1 MTGTMNTMKSTAV
14 LAAALLA
21 ATIPAFAGD
30 GHDHGE
36 APISAGSPAAP
47 RFSSA
52 SDIFELV
59 GVVEG
64 KRLALYLSRYG
75 DSSPVKDARLEIEL
89 GGVKIP
95 VEAHGEGQFEA
106 MLAAAPKAGVIPVA
120 ATIYAGD
127 ETDLLAGDF
136 DIHDEGVA
144 AGAANVRGWRD
155 YATWGIGAALALLL
169 AAFGLRRFVS
179 LRNTQTARL
188 GGAA

>member
-1 MTGTMNTMKSTAV
+1 MKSTGILAAAV
-14 LAAALLA
+14 LAA
-21 ATIPAFAGD
+21 TMPAFAGD

-36 APISAGSPAAP
+36 APASAGGSAAP
-47 RFSSA
+47 RFASA
-52 SDIFELV
+52 SDVFELV

-106 MLAAAPKAGVIPVA
+106 MLAAAPKAGAISVA

-127 ETDLLAGDF
+127 ETDLLAGEL
-136 DIHDEGVA
+136 DIHDESAV
-144 AGAANVRGWRD
+144 AGAGHSRSWRD
-155 YATWGIGAALALLL
+155 YATWGVAAALALLL
-169 AAFGLRRFVS
+169 AAVGIRRFAS
-179 LRNTQTARL
+179 TRNARL

>member
-1 MTGTMNTMKSTAV
+1 MKFTAI

-21 ATIPAFAGD
+21 ATMPALAGD

-36 APISAGSPAAP
+36 APASAGGPAAP

-52 SDIFELV
+52 SDVFELV

-64 KRLALYLSRYG
+64 KRLALYLSRYD
-75 DSSPVKDARLEIEL
+75 DSSPVKNARLEIEL

-127 ETDLLAGDF
+127 ETDLLAGELDV
-136 DIHDEGVA
+136 HDESAVA
-144 AGAANVRGWRD
+144 GTAHSTSWRD
-155 YATWGIGAALALLL
+155 YATWGVAATLALLL
-169 AAFGLRRFVS
+169 ATIGLRRFAL
-179 LRNTQTARL
+179 LRNTQNARH

>member
-1 MTGTMNTMKSTAV
+1 MTGTTKTMKFTAI

-21 ATIPAFAGD
+21 ATMPVFAGD

-36 APISAGSPAAP
+36 ASASATGPAAP
-47 RFSSA
+47 RFASA
-52 SDIFELV
+52 SDLFELV

-95 VEAHGEGQFEA
+95 VEVHGEGQFEA
-106 MLAAAPKAGVIPVA
+106 MLAAAPKAGVVPVA

-127 ETDLLAGDF
+127 ETDLLAGELDV
-136 DIHDEGVA
+136 HDESAV
-144 AGAANVRGWRD
+144 AGAAHSRSWRD
-155 YATWGIGAALALLL
+155 YATWGLAAALALLL
-169 AAFGLRRFVS
+169 ATIGIRRFAVA
-179 LRNTQTARL
+179 RNARL

>member
-1 MTGTMNTMKSTAV
+1 MKFTEILAAVV
-14 LAAALLA
+14 LAAAM
-21 ATIPAFAGD
+21 PALAGD

-36 APISAGSPAAP
+36 APASAAGPAAP

-52 SDIFELV
+52 SEAFELV

-95 VEAHGEGQFEA
+95 VEAHAEGQFEA
-106 MLAAAPKAGVIPVA
+106 ELAATPKAGVIPFA

-127 ETDLLAGDF
+127 ETDLLAGELDV
-136 DIHDEGVA
+136 HDESAVSGAAHSRSWSDYVTWGVA
-144 AGAANVRGWRD
+144 
-155 YATWGIGAALALLL
+155 AALALLL
-169 AAFGLRRFVS
+169 AAVGIRRFGS
-179 LRNTQTARL
+179 ARNARL